1 MSTDKNQD
9 QDFEHVSAAMDDDLS
24 EEALARLLEDAD
36 AQQKWYEYHLIR
48 DYLQHAKP
56 VVGKDIKPVSKEAFT
71 ASLADVAAENK
82 NRRTAKPVRA
92 EHASNRVFRGFA
104 VAASVLAVAAW
115 QLLPQ
120 GGNAD
125 AVVAVEQVQQ
135 PVKADSAVVP
145 VGGNAQ
151 GNIAPPAS
159 PAANGVVMPKAAAAN
174 QPEAQ
179 MKPAIQVEKPAAA
192 AAVAAQPGA
201 ASAAQVVQ

>member
-1 MSTDKNQD
+1 M
-9 QDFEHVSAAMDDDLS
+9 
-24 EEALARLLEDAD
+24 
-36 AQQKWYEYHLIR
+36 
-48 DYLQHAKP
+48 
-56 VVGKDIKPVSKEAFT
+56 
-71 ASLADVAAENK
+71 
-82 NRRTAKPVRA
+82 RA

-104 VAASVLAVAAW
+104 VAASVLAVAVAAW

-159 PAANGVVMPKAAAAN
+159 PAANGVVMPKAAARDKQKCSFSTN
-174 QPEAQ
+174 
-179 MKPAIQVEKPAAA
+179 
-192 AAVAAQPGA
+192 PGK
-201 ASAAQVVQ
+201 

>member
-1 MSTDKNQD
+1 M
-9 QDFEHVSAAMDDDLS
+9 A
-24 EEALARLLEDAD
+24 
-36 AQQKWYEYHLIR
+36 
-48 DYLQHAKP
+48 
-56 VVGKDIKPVSKEAFT
+56 
-71 ASLADVAAENK
+71 
-82 NRRTAKPVRA
+82 
-92 EHASNRVFRGFA
+92 A
-104 VAASVLAVAAW
+104 VAA
-115 QLLPQ
+115 

-179 MKPAIQVEKPAAA
+179 MKPAIQVEKPAD
-192 AAVAAQPGA
+192 AVAAQPGA